1 MHNLTALQPPAGG
14 APGGAECCSGGP
26 VLPGVREGIGIR
38 RRINLENLEC
48 PGTVPCMHTLP
59 LNLVT
64 LQEPEWPFHNIQ
76 DSRGQTPLFVAAALG
91 HTDCVR
97 LLLTN
102 GADRMVSDIR
112 GNLPLHMAAW
122 WGHLSITF
130 MLLDYCLPES
140 AAGAAPK

>member
-1 MHNLTALQPPAGG
+1 
-14 APGGAECCSGGP
+14 
-26 VLPGVREGIGIR
+26 
-38 RRINLENLEC
+38 
-48 PGTVPCMHTLP
+48 MHTLS
-59 LNLVT
+59 LTLFE
-64 LQEPEWPFHNIQ
+64 LQEPEWPCKHIQ

-102 GADRMVSDIR
+102 GADRMVPDIR
-112 GNLPLHMAAW
+112 GNLPMHMAAW

-140 AAGAAPK
+140 PADAAPKCVFDIDCRLNFYLV